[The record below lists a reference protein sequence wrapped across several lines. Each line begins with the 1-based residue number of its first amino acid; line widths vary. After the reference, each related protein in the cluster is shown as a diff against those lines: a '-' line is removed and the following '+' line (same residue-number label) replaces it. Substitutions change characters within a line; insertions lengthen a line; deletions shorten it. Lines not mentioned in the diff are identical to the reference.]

1 MNFIELIIQGILLG
15 GLYAL
20 FAAGLSLIF
29 GIMRLVNIA
38 HGDFIILS
46 AYIAYLVI
54 SYTGVH
60 PFIAL
65 LLVIPIMSMLGYM
78 IQRYILNRTM
88 GDDILPPLLVT
99 FGLAVIIQNT
109 LLTTF
114 STNTH
119 RLTAGDI
126 DTASVGILDMH
137 FGLLPILTFFVAIII
152 IFGLELLFSY
162 TKIGRAF
169 RATSDDREMASAI
182 GINTKHVFAMA
193 MALCFCVISVAGVLL
208 AIRSSFDPFSG
219 PARLI
224 YGFEAV
230 IIGGLGSLW
239 GTLVGGIILGIA
251 QIFGA
256 HISPS
261 FQILAGHL
269 AFFIILAVRPKG
281 LFSKVE

>member
-1 MNFIELIIQGILLG
+1 MNFVELIIQGVLLG

-38 HGDFIILS
+38 HGDFIILA

-54 SYTGVH
+54 SYTGMH
-60 PFIAL
+60 PFLAL
-65 LLVIPIMSMLGYM
+65 VIIIPIMSIFGYI

-88 GDDILPPLLVT
+88 GEDILPPLLVS

-114 STNTH
+114 SSNTH
-119 RLTAGDI
+119 RLAAGKI
-126 DTASVGILDMH
+126 EIASVQVLDMH
-137 FGLLPILTFFVAIII
+137 FGLLPILTFVVAISI

-169 RATSDDREMASAI
+169 RATSDDSEMASAI

-193 MALCFCVISVAGVLL
+193 MALCFTVISIAGVLL

-239 GTLVGGIILGIA
+239 GTLFGGIILGVA

-256 HISPS
+256 YISPS

-269 AFFIILAVRPKG
+269 VFFIILAIRPKG